1 MIKRLVPLP
10 AILFLVAA
18 ACAAQVGIYAGET
31 CLLYRDGSLVQSWPG
46 GYPPHADELAVGEA
60 DHLYL
65 RTVGEL
71 TEERLDGL
79 LVLLESHGEVIVGE
93 SGIEIEALAEP
104 PEDFTSFAWVT
115 RAGDDV
121 PVAHLLQAAAFLRAK
136 LSGVRESW
144 RAFVA
149 DKVLAITGWG
159 ALEVDF
165 VDGAPSEARY
175 QPWGSPAHE
184 LLLERGVIDGE
195 GLAAEYADHPEVNG
209 VAEWLIIEGLSPLYA
224 GDFSI
229 IVGCRWE

>member
-1 MIKRLVPLP
+1 MTKRLVPLP

-18 ACAAQVGIYAGET
+18 ACAAQVDIYAGET
-31 CLLYRDGSLVQSWPG
+31 CLLFRDGSLVQSWPG
-46 GYPPHADELAVGEA
+46 GFPPPAEELAVEES

-79 LVLLESHGEVIVGE
+79 RVLLEFHGEAEVLD
-93 SGIEIEALAEP
+93 SGIEVDPHTDL
-104 PEDFTSFAWVT
+104 PEDYQGVAWVT

-121 PVAHLLQAAAFLRAK
+121 PVAHLLQAAAFLHAK
-136 LSGVRESW
+136 LAGARESW

-149 DKVLAITGWG
+149 DKVLAVTGWG

-165 VDGAPSEARY
+165 VDGTVAEARY
-175 QPWGSPAHE
+175 QPWGSPAHQ

-195 GLAAEYADHPEVNG
+195 GLAAEYADHPEANG
-209 VAEWLIIEGLSPLYA
+209 IAEWLIIEGLCPLYA

-229 IVGCRWE
+229 MIACRWE